1 MEWKLIRVHRT
12 HKLLNVL
19 IVPCGMETA
28 MKAVGA
34 AAPEVLIV
42 PCGMKTYVIVP
53 FPVSGQS
60 ISCTLGND
68 IIVLERLVV
77 SLHIKYFTIHMKH

>member
-1 MEWKLIRVHRT
+1 M
-12 HKLLNVL
+12 
-19 IVPCGMETA
+19 
-28 MKAVGA
+28 
-34 AAPEVLIV
+34 VLIV

>member
-42 PCGMKTYVIVP
+42 PCGMETENGSYFYVP
-53 FPVSGQS
+53 GK
-60 ISCTLGND
+60 L
-68 IIVLERLVV
+68 
-77 SLHIKYFTIHMKH
+77 Y